1 MLRFA
6 SRSAR
11 LLLITLSAIPVTA
24 RAQAGSFAS
33 GTAVGVTVQAIGST
47 EGLAEVPAV
56 ALHVTSIG
64 ASGLGVDVTLGT
76 VPTVLAAGVF
86 LLAPDVSI
94 ARLFPVG
101 GGAFMVKV
109 GPSGIIAAAEGGAAG
124 VLGAHVGA
132 VALVRLGNR
141 LGIRAEVVPRFY
153 GFDGEIVQ
161 LTTFGIGLTSLPER
175 HR

>member
-6 SRSAR
+6 PRSAH
-11 LLLITLSAIPVTA
+11 LLLIGLSVLPVAA
-24 RAQAGSFAS
+24 RAQAGSFPS
-33 GTAVGVTVQAIGST
+33 GTAVGVTVQAIGTT

-56 ALHVTSIG
+56 ALHITSIG
-64 ASGLGVDVTLGT
+64 TSGLGVDFTLAT
-76 VPTVLAAGVF
+76 VPTVLAAGLL
-86 LLAPDVSI
+86 LLAPDVGI

-109 GPSGIIAAAEGGAAG
+109 GPSGIIATAEDGTAG

-141 LGIRAEVVPRFY
+141 IGIRAEVVPRFY
-153 GFDGEIVQ
+153 VVESEIVQ
-161 LTTFGIGLTSLPER
+161 VTTFGIGLTSLPQR
-175 HR
+175 AR